1 MPYITAVLHP
11 EITFMDRRKSL
22 KILGGTAVGIAG
34 LVLVDWKWQ
43 LVDQLTHKGFFSF
56 KEEQLITAIADTIIP
71 AGLPTKVPTPDAQ
84 PIEFPVLDGLAH
96 SIAIEKAQPHIGR
109 ALEPTLLLL

>member
-34 LVLVDWKWQ
+34 LVLADWKWQ
-43 LVDQLTHKGFFSF
+43 LVDQLTHNGFFSF
-56 KEEQLITAIADTIIP
+56 MAIS
-71 AGLPTKVPTPDAQ
+71 DALLTSVCQ
-84 PIEFPVLDGLAH
+84 VNSCALMVVVLK
-96 SIAIEKAQPHIGR
+96 IKNAINSNFFIYNFI
-109 ALEPTLLLL
+109 LNL